1 LATPDELA
9 RARPAMVQH
18 VVPGVDVSLEE
29 VGDVTQAL
37 LGTGFPCEPFA
48 ASEDLDE
55 GPCTLMAGSLHC

>member
-1 LATPDELA
+1 
-9 RARPAMVQH
+9 MVQH